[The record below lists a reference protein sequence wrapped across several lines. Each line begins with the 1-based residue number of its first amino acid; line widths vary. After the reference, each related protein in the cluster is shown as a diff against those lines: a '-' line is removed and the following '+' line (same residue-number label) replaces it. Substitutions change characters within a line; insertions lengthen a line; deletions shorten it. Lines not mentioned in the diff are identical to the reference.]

1 LVAIITGIIA
11 AYSLFTLWLW
21 LTWIRTKPIAGFEGI
36 TSGEHPMLSV
46 VVVVRNEQEN
56 IGHLL
61 EDIERQ
67 TYPASHTEVWIV
79 DDHSADA
86 TVLTVASFQEKATYP
101 LHLLQ
106 LSDFLK
112 SPLPEGNYKKKG
124 IELAV
129 SKVTGELIICTD
141 GDCRVGKDWLRAI
154 AGCYM
159 RQKPQLISGPV
170 TFYEEKSFFEKLQTV
185 EFASLIGSGASLL
198 ATGIPAMC
206 NGANLAF
213 TKKAFMEVGG
223 YANTAGTAT
232 GDDVFLLHK
241 IHQAYPGQAVFLQS
255 RQAIVYTKAQKNL
268 GDFVQQRKRWASKWN
283 LYTDRR
289 VSSLAVFI
297 FISNVSVLLALLL
310 LLTDNYS
317 LRMFFIQ
324 IAIKFSAEF
333 VFLTTVLAF
342 FKKLNFVKFIAPLQ
356 AVYFLYVSFF
366 GLITHKK
373 GYSWKERK
381 LK

>member
-21 LTWIRTKPIAGFEGI
+21 LTWIRTKTGVDAEGVI
-36 TSGEHPMLSV
+36 SREYPMLSV
-46 VVVVRNEQEN
+46 VVVVRNEQQN
-56 IGHLL
+56 IGRLL
-61 EDIERQ
+61 EDIEKQ

-86 TVLTVASFQEKATYP
+86 TALIVANFKEKASYI
-101 LHLLQ
+101 LHLLP
-106 LSDFLK
+106 LADFLE
-112 SPLPEGNYKKKG
+112 SPLQEGNYKKKG

-129 SKVTGELIICTD
+129 SKATGELIICTD
-141 GDCRVGKDWLRAI
+141 GDCRVGKDWLQAI
-154 AGCYM
+154 AGYYM
-159 RQKPQLISGPV
+159 QQKPQLISGPV

-198 ATGIPAMC
+198 SSGIPAMC

-241 IHQAYPGQAVFLQS
+241 IHQAYPGRAVFLQN
-255 RQAIVYTKAQKNL
+255 RQATVYTKAQQDI
-268 GDFVQQRKRWASKWN
+268 GAFVQQRKRWASKWN

-297 FISNVSVLLALLL
+297 FMSNFSVLLALLL
-310 LLTDNYS
+310 LLTGNCT
-317 LRMFFIQ
+317 LRMFLIQ

-342 FKKLNFVKFIAPLQ
+342 FKKLNFIKFIAPLQ